1 MERQPPR
8 RTVPYRSM
16 HIRVKLFAA
25 ARDLAG
31 SESIE
36 IELPAEATVADLRQA
51 LMERLP
57 PARELLARSMFAIN
71 CDYAA
76 NDTRLAPQGE
86 VACIPPVS
94 GG

>member
-1 MERQPPR
+1 MQ
-8 RTVPYRSM
+8 
-16 HIRVKLFAA
+16 IRVKLFAA
-25 ARDLAG
+25 ARESAG
-31 SESIE
+31 GDSIE
-36 IELPAEATVADLRQA
+36 IELPTTATVADVRQA

-76 NDTRLAPQGE
+76 NDTRLEPDTE

>member
-1 MERQPPR
+1 MR
-8 RTVPYRSM
+8 REWLDGNM
-16 HIRVKLFAA
+16 QICVKLFAA

-31 SESIE
+31 SDSIE
-36 IELPAEATVADLRQA
+36 IDLPAAATVADLREA

-71 CDYAA
+71 HDYAA
-76 NDTRLAPQGE
+76 NHEHLQPNAE